1 MNKRITS
8 LLLCFVMVF
17 AMLATAV
24 PAFAWST
31 ETAEV
36 ELSVVPDKTQAKPGD
51 TITYT
56 VNIGPV
62 KRLQSV
68 NFTLIIPD
76 TLEYGVGKEVDGL
89 KDLLGADKAEYTD
102 STKTMVIGG
111 GGSYTSESV
120 TPLMKFTCTVKNT
133 TAAGSTVEVEI
144 MDDWEIADNEWETY
158 PNIKINSSASKVT
171 ITAAPKPAT
180 GISLDKNALSL
191 VEGNYETLTA
201 TVSPT
206 DTTDTVTWSSDKT
219 SVATVDSTGKVT
231 AVAAGTAKITA
242 TAGTKTATCT
252 VTVTCKH
259 NFSTVVPEKASDCTN
274 KGWDAYM
281 VCSKCNEVQR
291 PTGEILSGIPYRS
304 LDANAHDFD
313 ATAWGYKGADG
324 HAHVCKLNAAHHDTV
339 VAHNPDRAAP
349 TENEAVKCLDCG
361 YVIAEA
367 TGHVHKNHLT
377 HKEYKAATCTEAGN
391 KEYYVCD
398 CGKYFEDATA
408 SVEITDT
415 SSVILNAIG
424 HSYTVKNSDDAHKR
438 STASDCRAYDTYW
451 YTCANDAS
459 HSAKDDAA
467 ATDKY
472 YNGAKG
478 AHAYST
484 AWTAYGESGHA
495 HKCLYDDSTTG
506 MTAHNPDST
515 EPTETEA
522 VKCLD
527 CGYVITEATGHV
539 HKNHLTHKEYKA
551 ATCTEAG
558 NKEYYVCD
566 CGKYFEDATASVEI
580 TDTSSVI
587 LNAIGHSYT
596 VKNSD
601 DAHKRSTA
609 SDCREYDTYWYTCA
623 NDASHSAKDD
633 PNATDKYYN
642 GNQGA
647 HAYGTDWVDCGESG
661 HAHKCLYDDSTT
673 DLTAHSPDRT
683 EPTETEAVKCLDC
696 GYVIT
701 PELGHTHSLVKVEGK
716 DADCDDNG
724 MKEHYKCEGC
734 NKLFEDATGS
744 AEITD
749 ESILVIPATGH
760 SFVWVTDK
768 EATEAETGLKHEECT
783 VCHEKRNENTVIEK
797 LAKADKAD
805 NTSKDNAEKSPKT
818 GEDSSIGE
826 WVAILFVSGGVLL
839 VTGFYCRKRRSRAE

>member
-1 MNKRITS
+1 
-8 LLLCFVMVF
+8 MVF
-17 AMLATAV
+17 TMLVTAV
-24 PAFAWST
+24 PVFAEPSSSCTYTIEADKT
-31 ETAEV
+31 EASPGDEIVFTLYVKQTGKLNTMGAE
-36 ELSVVPDKTQAKPGD
+36 LVVPTGLTYVANSA
-51 TITYT
+51 TITDGINDVLNWT
-56 VNIGPV
+56 TAMEGISWTEAAMLVG
-62 KRLQSV
+62 
-68 NFTLIIPD
+68 
-76 TLEYGVGKEVDGL
+76 GVG
-89 KDLLGADKAEYTD
+89 
-102 STKTMVIGG
+102 SI
-111 GGSYTSESV
+111 SYEGTEKLE
-120 TPLMKFTCTVKNT
+120 LMKFKCTVDNS
-133 TAAGSTVEVEI
+133 ATVGDNLEVTLQELVA
-144 MDDWEIADNEWETY
+144 DDETY
-158 PNIKINSSASKVT
+158 ETKNPTVVPAKVKIV
-171 ITAAPKPAT
+171 AAPKPAT
-180 GISLDKNALSL
+180 GISLNKSTLSL

-201 TVSPT
+201 TVDPT

-291 PTGEILSGIPYRS
+291 PTGETLSGIPYRS

-324 HAHVCKLNAAHHDTV
+324 HAHVCKLNASHHDTV
-339 VAHNPDRAAP
+339 VAHNPDRSAP

-408 SVEITDT
+408 SVEIADT

-438 STASDCRAYDTYW
+438 STASDCRA
-451 YTCANDAS
+451 
-459 HSAKDDAA
+459 
-467 ATDKY
+467 
-472 YNGAKG
+472 
-478 AHAYST
+478 
-484 AWTAYGESGHA
+484 
-495 HKCLYDDSTTG
+495 
-506 MTAHNPDST
+506 
-515 EPTETEA
+515 
-522 VKCLD
+522 
-527 CGYVITEATGHV
+527 
-539 HKNHLTHKEYKA
+539 
-551 ATCTEAG
+551 
-558 NKEYYVCD
+558 
-566 CGKYFEDATASVEI
+566 
-580 TDTSSVI
+580 
-587 LNAIGHSYT
+587 
-596 VKNSD
+596 
-601 DAHKRSTA
+601 
-609 SDCREYDTYWYTCA
+609 YDTYWYTCA

-661 HAHKCLYDDSTT
+661 HAHKCLYDDSTA
-673 DLTAHSPDRT
+673 DLTAHNPDRT

>member
-1 MNKRITS
+1 
-8 LLLCFVMVF
+8 MVF
-17 AMLATAV
+17 TMLVTAV
-24 PAFAWST
+24 PVFAEPSSSCTYTIEADKT
-31 ETAEV
+31 EASPGDEIVFTLYVKQTGKLNTMGAE
-36 ELSVVPDKTQAKPGD
+36 LVVPTGLTYVANSA
-51 TITYT
+51 TITDGINDVLNWT
-56 VNIGPV
+56 TAMEGISWTEAAMLVG
-62 KRLQSV
+62 
-68 NFTLIIPD
+68 
-76 TLEYGVGKEVDGL
+76 GVG
-89 KDLLGADKAEYTD
+89 
-102 STKTMVIGG
+102 SI
-111 GGSYTSESV
+111 SYEGTEKLE
-120 TPLMKFTCTVKNT
+120 LMKFKCTVDNS
-133 TAAGSTVEVEI
+133 ATVGDNLEVTLQELVA
-144 MDDWEIADNEWETY
+144 DDETY
-158 PNIKINSSASKVT
+158 ETKNPTVVPAKVKIV
-171 ITAAPKPAT
+171 AAPKPAT
-180 GISLDKNALSL
+180 GISLNKSALSL

-201 TVSPT
+201 TVAPT

-219 SVATVDSTGKVT
+219 SVATVDNTGKVT

-259 NFSTVVPEKASDCTN
+259 NFSTVVSEKASDCTN

-281 VCSKCNEVQR
+281 VCSKCNEVQS
-291 PTGEILSGIPYRS
+291 PTGETLSGIPYRS

-415 SSVILNAIG
+415 SSVILNAIK

-438 STASDCRAYDTYW
+438 STASDCREYDTYW

-472 YNGAKG
+472 YNGEKG

-506 MTAHNPDST
+506 MTPHSPDST

-587 LNAIGHSYT
+587 LNAIKHSYT

-661 HAHKCLYDDSTT
+661 HAHKCLYDDSTA

-749 ESILVIPATGH
+749 ESTLVIPATGH

-818 GEDSSIGE
+818 GEDSSMGE

>member
-8 LLLCFVMVF
+8 LLLCFVMVVS
-17 AMLATAV
+17 LLVTAV
-24 PAFAWST
+24 PAFAT
-31 ETAEV
+31 EGNTTSAT
-36 ELSVVPDKTQAKPGD
+36 LTSDKTEAKPGD

-56 VNIGPV
+56 VTLGPATDLKALAFELLIPSGLTFV
-62 KRLQSV
+62 SDSGKISEGLQTKMSASAAMFAPTAMFVSV
-68 NFTLIIPD
+68 
-76 TLEYGVGKEVDGL
+76 
-89 KDLLGADKAEYTD
+89 ADAHYTSTD
-102 STKTMVIGG
+102 SIDLMTFQCMVNEG
-111 GGSYTSESV
+111 TSGDITVGIRYADDDEENVYDKDYDNIAV
-120 TPLMKFTCTVKNT
+120 TFKGAT
-133 TAAGSTVEVEI
+133 
-144 MDDWEIADNEWETY
+144 
-158 PNIKINSSASKVT
+158 VT

-180 GISLDKNALSL
+180 GISLNKSTLSL

-259 NFSTVVPEKASDCTN
+259 NFSTVPEKTSDCTN
-274 KGWDAYM
+274 KGWDSYM
-281 VCSKCNEVQR
+281 VCSKCGILQK
-291 PTGEILSGIPYRS
+291 PTGETLSGIPYRS

-361 YVIAEA
+361 YVITEA

-377 HKEYKAATCTEAGN
+377 HKAYKAATCTEAGN

-408 SVEITDT
+408 SVEISDT

-484 AWTAYGESGHA
+484 AWTACGESGHA

-506 MTAHNPDST
+506 MTPHNPDST

-580 TDTSSVI
+580 ADTSSVI
-587 LNAIGHSYT
+587 LNAIEHSYT
-596 VKNSD
+596 VQNSD

-647 HAYGTDWVDCGESG
+647 HVYGTDWVDCGESG
-661 HAHKCLYDDSTT
+661 HAHKCLYDDSTA
-673 DLTAHSPDRT
+673 DLTAHNPDRT

-749 ESILVIPATGH
+749 ESTLVIPATGH